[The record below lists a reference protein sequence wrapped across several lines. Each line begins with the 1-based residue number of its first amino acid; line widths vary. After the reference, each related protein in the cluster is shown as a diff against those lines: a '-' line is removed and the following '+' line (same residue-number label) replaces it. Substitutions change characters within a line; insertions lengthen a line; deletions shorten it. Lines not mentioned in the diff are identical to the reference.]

1 MSPKKKKKKKK
12 KEICPQ
18 KFRCRKSKSDDHQK
32 ESNQRFFSAS
42 PSLTTTNAP
51 LTKCGR
57 APTILHANNTHRGG
71 DDYLLTAAVN
81 GFPTETQ
88 PWTQTAPG
96 MRQSPPAVY
105 LNGQCSF
112 LLPFIGNNT
121 QLLFK
126 TLTFLG
132 IYQSSFLVTNN

>member
-1 MSPKKKKKKKK
+1 MTT
-12 KEICPQ
+12 
-18 KFRCRKSKSDDHQK
+18 RKA
-32 ESNQRFFSAS
+32 SNQKFFSAS
-42 PSLTTTNAP
+42 PSLTTTNAS

-71 DDYLLTAAVN
+71 DDYLLAAAVN

-105 LNGQCSF
+105 LNGKCSF
-112 LLPFIGNNT
+112 LLPFIGET
-121 QLLFK
+121 RISLFK
-126 TLTFLG
+126 TLTFHG
-132 IYQSSFLVTNN
+132 IYQSSFLVPNN